1 MKKQWKI
8 ILVLV
13 AIAIILVIIIVTNNA
28 FYKNNTS
35 SVASNA
41 PSATIAPTEYTAAP
55 ESPSPSSQPTV
66 TESLE
71 DLPNDPLVTYENN
84 EIVYEYFDVIDD
96 STKIIKEEASGE
108 LPLSF
113 VLDSVSQKLF
123 DKPLADSPMQPLS
136 IKQKGNSIYVDFR
149 SDVLHTQLGSS
160 GESTMLESIADG
172 YLNNIEGVDAVY
184 FSVEGKSYSSS
195 HIEFPMDVPYKKK

>member
-13 AIAIILVIIIVTNNA
+13 AIAIIVVIIIVTNNA

-66 TESLE
+66 TES
-71 DLPNDPLVTYENN
+71 
-84 EIVYEYFDVIDD
+84 
-96 STKIIKEEASGE
+96 
-108 LPLSF
+108 
-113 VLDSVSQKLF
+113 
-123 DKPLADSPMQPLS
+123 
-136 IKQKGNSIYVDFR
+136 
-149 SDVLHTQLGSS
+149 
-160 GESTMLESIADG
+160 
-172 YLNNIEGVDAVY
+172 
-184 FSVEGKSYSSS
+184 
-195 HIEFPMDVPYKKK
+195 